1 MVNNNNVKAFESI
14 IKGQILHLYKAN
26 SVTEAQVL
34 EIANRSRIVIQVS
47 DEEFE
52 QAIKNIHSN
61 MSITMDEGVL
71 IKGDEDYIEWY
82 DSRRAEIE
90 LKFWNRYKEYLTIKK
105 GWNESVVNTIDKVSN
120 DIVALLGDPK
130 VEGSWKRRGLV
141 IGEVQSG
148 KTANFTAICNKAT
161 DVGYDVIIILTG
173 TIESLRKQTQERQ
186 DSDLVGF
193 DSYKLLND
201 RGVDNRRIG
210 VGEINK
216 QIRLMTFTSTRYDFK
231 SAIIENVGLSLD
243 SCKDTAL
250 FVVKKNKKILENLEQ
265 WLIDHNAN
273 ENGKIDSSVLIIDDE
288 SDNASVNTKE
298 EENPA
303 AINKCIR
310 NLLKC
315 FMRESY
321 VAVTA
326 TPYANIFIND
336 ESSEVAEGN
345 FGQDLFPKDFIYC
358 LAPPSNYIGAK
369 DIFLTDGK
377 YYDSLEV
384 IDDAEEVIP
393 TKHKSSFQ
401 LSDIPDSLRD
411 SVYHFILVNAIRDK
425 DGDTNSHRSML
436 VNVSRF
442 TNVQNQLADYLGDW
456 LELIRRNLNGFAC
469 LPIEESIKNQYIK
482 DIYEIW
488 KKYDFE
494 RNCSYKW
501 EEIRGEYLIKAIFT
515 IKVQAVN
522 QSTRATSLDYS
533 QYKNEGLRVI
543 AVGGNSLSR
552 GLTLEGLCT
561 TYFYRNSQAYDTLM
575 QMGRWF
581 GYRPGYENL
590 FRIWMTPTA
599 IEWYGTIC
607 NATEELKREISK
619 MNRKKFTPKQFG
631 LKVKE
636 DPQSL
641 IVTARNKMKHTK
653 VIEKY
658 IEKEVDIS
666 GRVIESVNIEIS
678 NRIIK
683 NNISCILS
691 ALRSIHDKQ
700 ISQDEHNGT
709 ILVKHLEKELV
720 LDLISRFITPEAVI
734 NNLAYNKNTLIDYI
748 SEAGHLEN
756 WNLVI
761 PSVNR
766 NDSIQ
771 KVEIDGKEY
780 TFNKIKRLLTNTE
793 NKFISVIKKNGR
805 IITGNSLKI
814 GLDSDEKMKIE
825 ADFKD
830 NNPELKITDS
840 DYLYNGRD
848 PIIFIH
854 FIDVSD
860 FKEKNPAINY
870 EADLFVAISLAFP
883 KTENNDNKGKKA
895 RYRLN
900 TVAIKQQMNLEEED
914 EE

>member
-1 MVNNNNVKAFESI
+1 MDNNNNVKAFESI
-14 IKGQILHLYKAN
+14 IKSQILHLYKET
-26 SVTEAQVL
+26 SITEAQVL
-34 EIANRSRIVIQVS
+34 EIANRSRIIIEVS

-71 IKGDEDYIEWY
+71 IKGDEEFVEWY

-90 LKFWNRYKEYLTIKK
+90 LKFWSRYKEYLIIKK
-105 GWNESVVNTIDKVSN
+105 GWSESVVNTIDKVSN
-120 DIVALLGDPK
+120 DIVALIGDPK
-130 VEGSWKRRGLV
+130 VKGSWKRRGLV

-193 DSYKLLND
+193 DSFKLLND
-201 RGVDNRRIG
+201 KGVDNRRIG

-216 QIRLMTFTSTRYDFK
+216 QIRLMTFTSTRNDFK
-231 SAIIENVGLSLD
+231 STIIENVGLSLD

-250 FVVKKNKKILENLEQ
+250 FVVKKNKKILENLEK
-265 WLIDHNAN
+265 WLKDHNAD

-303 AINKCIR
+303 TINKCIR

-315 FMRESY
+315 FTRESY
-321 VAVTA
+321 IAVTA

-336 ESSEVAEGN
+336 ETLEEVKENLGEN
-345 FGQDLFPKDFIYC
+345 LFPKDFIYC

-384 IDDAEEVIP
+384 IDDAEEIIP
-393 TKHKSSFQ
+393 IKHKSSFEI
-401 LSDIPDSLRD
+401 SDIPDSLRD
-411 SVYHFILVNAIRDK
+411 AVYHFILVNAIRDK
-425 DGDTNSHRSML
+425 EGDANSHRSML

-469 LPIEESIKNQYIK
+469 LSKEESMKNQYIK
-482 DIYEIW
+482 DIYSVWEKFNFKDISG
-488 KKYDFE
+488 YQ
-494 RNCSYKW
+494 W
-501 EEIRGEYLIKAIFT
+501 EEIRSKYLIKSIFT

-522 QSTRATSLDYS
+522 QSVKATNLDYS
-533 QYKNEGLRVI
+533 LYKKEGLRVI

-581 GYRPGYENL
+581 GYRPGYEHL
-590 FRIWMTPTA
+590 FRIWMTTTA

-607 NATEELKREISK
+607 SATEELKREIKK
-619 MNRKKFTPKQFG
+619 MNKRKFTPKEFG
-631 LKVKE
+631 LRVKE
-636 DPQSL
+636 NPASL

-653 VIEKY
+653 I
-658 IEKEVDIS
+658 IIQDIDIS
-666 GRVIESVNIEIS
+666 GRVIESVNIEAKTKVLKQNFNTIKGFLS
-678 NRIIK
+678 EVNEDNIEQAKENDPIIIR
-683 NNISCILS
+683 NI
-691 ALRSIHDKQ
+691 DKR
-700 ISQDEHNGT
+700 
-709 ILVKHLEKELV
+709 LVE
-720 LDLISRFITPEAVI
+720 DLIFRLNTPDANL

-748 SEAGHLEN
+748 GGSTHLDK
-756 WNLVI
+756 WDIVI
-761 PSVNR
+761 PKGSKSKLQIKIGNK
-766 NDSIQ
+766 SF
-771 KVEIDGKEY
+771 EIKKE
-780 TFNKIKRLLTNTE
+780 KRLLVTTE
-793 NKFISVIKKNGR
+793 EGKFISIYKKNGR
-805 IITGNSLKI
+805 IITGDSLTI
-814 GLDSDEKMKIE
+814 GLSNDTKEQIENYVKANEPEEKV
-825 ADFKD
+825 
-830 NNPELKITDS
+830 TDS
-840 DYLYNGRD
+840 DYLYEGRN
-848 PIIFIH
+848 PLLFIH
-854 FIDVSD
+854 FIDTAD
-860 FKEKNPAINY
+860 FIKKPNDIKFEENT
-870 EADLFVAISLAFP
+870 FVAISLAFP
-883 KTENNDNKGKKA
+883 MTSEFDKQKAIA
-895 RYRLN
+895 RYRIN
-900 TVAIKQQMNLEEED
+900 TVAIKQQFSFEED
-914 EE
+914 DE

>member
-1 MVNNNNVKAFESI
+1 MDNNNNVKAFESI
-14 IKGQILHLYKAN
+14 IKSQILHLYKET
-26 SVTEAQVL
+26 SITEAQVL
-34 EIANRSRIVIQVS
+34 EIANRSRIIIEVS

-71 IKGDEDYIEWY
+71 IKGDEEFVEWY

-90 LKFWNRYKEYLTIKK
+90 LKFWSRYKEYLIIKK
-105 GWNESVVNTIDKVSN
+105 GWSESVVNTIDKVSN
-120 DIVALLGDPK
+120 DIVALIGDPK
-130 VEGSWKRRGLV
+130 VKGSWKRRGLV

-193 DSYKLLND
+193 DSFRLLND
-201 RGVDNRRIG
+201 KGVDNRRIG

-216 QIRLMTFTSTRYDFK
+216 QIRLMTFTSTRNDFK
-231 SAIIENVGLSLD
+231 STIIENVGLSLD

-250 FVVKKNKKILENLEQ
+250 FVVKKNKKILENLEK
-265 WLIDHNAN
+265 WLKDHNAD

-303 AINKCIR
+303 TINKCIR

-315 FMRESY
+315 FTRESY
-321 VAVTA
+321 IAVTA

-336 ESSEVAEGN
+336 ETLEEVKENLGEN
-345 FGQDLFPKDFIYC
+345 LFPKDFIYC

-384 IDDAEEVIP
+384 IDDAEEIIP
-393 TKHKSSFQ
+393 IKHKSSFEI
-401 LSDIPDSLRD
+401 SDIPDSLRD
-411 SVYHFILVNAIRDK
+411 AVYHFILVNAIRDK
-425 DGDTNSHRSML
+425 EGDANSHRSML

-469 LPIEESIKNQYIK
+469 LSKEESMKNQYIK
-482 DIYEIW
+482 DIYSVWEKFNFKDISG
-488 KKYDFE
+488 YQ
-494 RNCSYKW
+494 W
-501 EEIRGEYLIKAIFT
+501 EEIRSKYLIKSIFT

-522 QSTRATSLDYS
+522 QSVKATNLDYS
-533 QYKNEGLRVI
+533 LYKKEGLRVI

-581 GYRPGYENL
+581 GYRPGYEHL
-590 FRIWMTPTA
+590 FRIWMTTTA

-607 NATEELKREISK
+607 SATEELKREIKK
-619 MNRKKFTPKQFG
+619 MNKRKFTPKEFG
-631 LKVKE
+631 LRVKE
-636 DPQSL
+636 NPASL

-653 VIEKY
+653 I
-658 IEKEVDIS
+658 IIQDIDIS
-666 GRVIESVNIEIS
+666 GRVIESVNIEAKTKVLKQNFNTIKGFLS
-678 NRIIK
+678 EVNEDNIEQAKENDPIIIR
-683 NNISCILS
+683 NI
-691 ALRSIHDKQ
+691 DKR
-700 ISQDEHNGT
+700 
-709 ILVKHLEKELV
+709 LVE
-720 LDLISRFITPEAVI
+720 DLIFRLNTPDANL

-748 SEAGHLEN
+748 GGSTHLDK
-756 WNLVI
+756 WDIVI
-761 PSVNR
+761 PKGSKSKLQIKIGNK
-766 NDSIQ
+766 SF
-771 KVEIDGKEY
+771 EIKKE
-780 TFNKIKRLLTNTE
+780 KRLLVTTE
-793 NKFISVIKKNGR
+793 EGKFISIYKKNGR
-805 IITGNSLKI
+805 IITGDSLTI
-814 GLDSDEKMKIE
+814 GLSNDTKEQIENYVKANEPEEKV
-825 ADFKD
+825 
-830 NNPELKITDS
+830 TDS
-840 DYLYNGRD
+840 DYLYEGRN
-848 PIIFIH
+848 PLLFIH
-854 FIDVSD
+854 FIDTAD
-860 FKEKNPAINY
+860 FIKKPNDIKFEENT
-870 EADLFVAISLAFP
+870 FVAISLAFP
-883 KTENNDNKGKKA
+883 MTSEFDKQKAIA
-895 RYRLN
+895 RYRIN
-900 TVAIKQQMNLEEED
+900 TVAIKQQFSFEED
-914 EE
+914 DE

>member
-34 EIANRSRIVIQVS
+34 DIANRSRIVIQVS

-90 LKFWNRYKEYLTIKK
+90 LKFWNRYKEFLTIKK

-130 VEGSWKRRGLV
+130 VKGSWKRRGLV
-141 IGEVQSG
+141 IGDVQSG

-336 ESSEVAEGN
+336 ESSEVAEDN

-377 YYDSLEV
+377 YYNSLEV
-384 IDDAEEVIP
+384 IDDAEEFIP

-401 LSDIPDSLRD
+401 ISDIPDSLRD

-482 DIYEIW
+482 DIYKIW
-488 KKYDFE
+488 EKYDFE
-494 RNCSYKW
+494 STCSYKW

-581 GYRPGYENL
+581 GYRPGYEHL
-590 FRIWMTPTA
+590 FRIWMTPKA

-607 NATEELKREISK
+607 SATEELKREIKK
-619 MNRKKFTPKQFG
+619 MNRRKFTPKEFG
-631 LKVKE
+631 LRVKE
-636 DPQSL
+636 NPASL
-641 IVTARNKMKHTK
+641 IVTARNKMRHTQ
-653 VIEKY
+653 VI
-658 IEKEVDIS
+658 VQDIDVS
-666 GRVIESVNIEIS
+666 GRVIESVNIEAKAKVLKQ
-678 NRIIK
+678 NFNTIK
-683 NNISCILS
+683 RFLS
-691 ALRSIHDKQ
+691 EI
-700 ISQDEHNGT
+700 NG
-709 ILVKHLEKELV
+709 VKIEQEKEVDSIIVRNVDKKLV
-720 LDLISRFITPEAVI
+720 ENLIFKLNTPDA
-734 NNLAYNKNTLIDYI
+734 NLTNLAYNKNTLIDYI
-748 SEAGHLEN
+748 DNSTHLGE
-756 WNLVI
+756 WDVVI
-761 PSVNR
+761 PKGTKSELQIKIDNKDFYIKKEKRKLVN
-766 NDSIQ
+766 D
-771 KVEIDGKEY
+771 E
-780 TFNKIKRLLTNTE
+780 E
-793 NKFISVIKKNGR
+793 NKFISVYKRNGR
-805 IITGNSLKI
+805 IITGESLTV
-814 GLDSDEKMKIE
+814 GLSDEVKEEIKNYVK
-825 ADFKD
+825 AND
-830 NNPELKITDS
+830 PEQKVTDS
-840 DYLYNGRD
+840 DYLYEGRN
-848 PIIFIH
+848 PLLFIH
-854 FIDVSD
+854 FIDTSD
-860 FKEKNPAINY
+860 FVEKPDDVEFEEDI
-870 EADLFVAISLAFP
+870 FVAISVAFP
-883 KTENNDNKGKKA
+883 MTSEFEKQKAIA
-895 RYRLN
+895 RYRIN
-900 TVAIKQQMNLEEED
+900 TVAIKQQFSFEED
-914 EE
+914 DE

>member
-1 MVNNNNVKAFESI
+1 MVNNNNIKAFESI
-14 IKGQILHLYKAN
+14 VKGQILHLYKEN
-26 SVTEAQVL
+26 SITEAQVL
-34 EIANRSRIVIQVS
+34 EIANRSRIIIQVS
-47 DEEFE
+47 DKEFE

-71 IKGDEDYIEWY
+71 IKGDEEYIEWY

-90 LKFWNRYKEYLTIKK
+90 FKFWDRYKEYLTIKK
-105 GWNESVVNTIDKVSN
+105 GWSEAVVNTIDKVSN

-130 VEGSWKRRGLV
+130 MKGSWKRRGLV

-173 TIESLRKQTQERQ
+173 TIENLRKQTQERQ

-231 SAIIENVGLSLD
+231 STIIENVGLSLD

-250 FVVKKNKKILENLEQ
+250 FVVKKNKRILENLEQ
-265 WLIDHNAN
+265 WLIDHNAD

-315 FMRESY
+315 FNRESY

-336 ESSEVAEGN
+336 ESSEDVEDNLGK
-345 FGQDLFPKDFIYC
+345 DLFPKDFIYC

-377 YYDSLEV
+377 YYNSLEV
-384 IDDAEEVIP
+384 IDDAEEIIP
-393 TKHKSSFQ
+393 MTHKSFFQ
-401 LSDIPDSLRD
+401 IKDIPDSLRD
-411 SVYHFILVNAIRDK
+411 AVYHFILVNAIRDK

-442 TNVQNQLADYLGDW
+442 TNVQNQLADYLEEW
-456 LELIRRNLNGFAC
+456 FELIRRNLNGFAC
-469 LPIEESIKNQYIK
+469 LSKEESMRNKYIK
-482 DIYEIW
+482 DIYSVW
-488 KKYDFE
+488 KKFNFE
-494 RNCSYKW
+494 GISGYQW
-501 EEIRGEYLIKAIFT
+501 ENIRSKYLIKSIFT

-522 QSTRATSLDYS
+522 QSVKAINLDYS
-533 QYKNEGLRVI
+533 LYKNEGLRVI
-543 AVGGNSLSR
+543 AIGGNSLSR

-581 GYRPGYENL
+581 GYRSGYENL
-590 FRIWMTPTA
+590 FKIWMTPTA

-607 NATEELKREISK
+607 SATEELKREISK

-666 GRVIESVNIEIS
+666 GKVIESVNIEIN

-683 NNISCILS
+683 NNINCIFSTLKN
-691 ALRSIHDKQ
+691 IHNKKIDQDK
-700 ISQDEHNGT
+700 HNGT
-709 ILVKHLEKELV
+709 VMIRAVEKELV
-720 LDLISRFITPEAVI
+720 LDLISRFITPEAVM

-748 SEAGHLEN
+748 SEASHLEK
-756 WNLVI
+756 WDLVI

-766 NDSIQ
+766 NDSTQ
-771 KVEIDGKEY
+771 KVQIDGKEY
-780 TFNKIKRLLTNTE
+780 IINKIKRFLTLTE
-793 NKFISVIKKNGR
+793 GKFISVIKKNGR
-805 IITGNSLKI
+805 ILTGESLKV
-814 GLDSDEKMKIE
+814 GLDPIEKEKIE
-825 ADFKD
+825 ADFKK
-830 NNPELKITDS
+830 NNPESKITDS
-840 DYLYNGRD
+840 DYLYKGRN
-848 PIIFIH
+848 PLLFIH
-854 FIDVSD
+854 FINVDE
-860 FKEKNPAINY
+860 FKIDNSNIIYDE
-870 EADLFVAISLAFP
+870 DLFVAISLAFP
-883 KTENNDNKGKKA
+883 KIDSDVAERKKA
-895 RYRLN
+895 RYRIN
-900 TVAIKQQMNLEEED
+900 TVAIRQQLSLEEDD
-914 EE
+914 E

>member
-1 MVNNNNVKAFESI
+1 MVNNNNVKALESI
-14 IKGQILHLYKAN
+14 VKGQILHLYKE
-26 SVTEAQVL
+26 SSITEAKVL
-34 EIANRSRIVIQVS
+34 EIANRSRNLIQVS

-52 QAIKNIHSN
+52 QTIKNIHSN

-71 IKGDEDYIEWY
+71 IKGDEEYVEWY

-105 GWNESVVNTIDKVSN
+105 CWSQSVVNIIDKVSN

-130 VEGSWKRRGLV
+130 ANGSWKRRGLV

-193 DSYKLLND
+193 DSFKLLND

-231 SAIIENVGLSLD
+231 STIIENIGLSLD

-265 WLIDHNAN
+265 WLKDHNAD

-298 EENPA
+298 EENPG

-315 FMRESY
+315 FTRQSY

-336 ESSEVAEGN
+336 ESSDEVEDNLGE
-345 FGQDLFPKDFIYC
+345 DLFPKDFIYC

-377 YYDSLEV
+377 YYNSLEV
-384 IDDAEEVIP
+384 IDDAEEIIP
-393 TKHKSSFQ
+393 IKHKSSFYI
-401 LSDIPDSLRD
+401 SDIPDSLRD
-411 SVYHFILVNAIRDK
+411 AVYHFILVNAIRDK

-442 TNVQNQLADYLGDW
+442 TNVQNQLADYLGEW

-469 LPIEESIKNQYIK
+469 LSKEESMKNKYIK
-482 DIYEIW
+482 DIYSVW
-488 KKYDFE
+488 RKYNLE
-494 RNCSYKW
+494 EVSSYEW
-501 EEIRGEYLIKAIFT
+501 EEIRSSYLIKSIFT

-522 QSTRATSLDYS
+522 QSTKATNLDYS
-533 QYKNEGLRVI
+533 LYKKEGLRVI

-581 GYRPGYENL
+581 GYRPGYEHL
-590 FRIWMTPTA
+590 FKIWMTTTA

-607 NATEELKREISK
+607 SATEELKREISK

-666 GRVIESVNIEIS
+666 GKVIESVNIEIN

-683 NNISCILS
+683 NNINCI
-691 ALRSIHDKQ
+691 RSKLKNIHNKKIHQDK
-700 ISQDEHNGT
+700 HNGT
-709 ILVKHLEKELV
+709 IMIRDVEKELV
-720 LDLISRFITPEAVI
+720 LDFISRFVTPEAVI

-748 SEAGHLEN
+748 SEVSHLEK
-756 WNLVI
+756 WDLVI
-761 PSVNR
+761 PSGEGL
-766 NDSIQ
+766 IE
-771 KVEIDGKEY
+771 KIEIGGEEY
-780 TFNKIKRLLTNTE
+780 ALKKIKRTLTITE
-793 NKFISVIKKNGR
+793 GKFISVYKKNGR
-805 IITGNSLKI
+805 IITGDSLKI
-814 GLDSDEKMKIE
+814 GLNAVERERIE
-825 ADFKD
+825 ANVKA
-830 NNPELKITDS
+830 NKPEEKVTDS
-840 DYLYNGRD
+840 DYLYKGRN
-848 PIIFIH
+848 PLLFMH
-854 FIDVSD
+854 FIEVVEFKNEYSD
-860 FKEKNPAINY
+860 INY
-870 EADLFVAISLAFP
+870 DENLFVAISLAFP
-883 KTENNDNKGKKA
+883 KTENNGAETKKA
-895 RYRLN
+895 RYRIN
-900 TVAIKQQMNLEEED
+900 TVAIRQQMSLEEDD
-914 EE
+914 E